1 MKHLGCRALLSL
13 TAPIIPLHLDVFRYV
28 GFERMK
34 VYLPRRG
41 DKRALVSISAW
52 GDSHRGAQQLSDA
65 SWQPRTFH
73 NFHVTLQELNSFRG
87 EMGDNGK
94 ERESDTQRKRPS
106 RQCLNEC
113 WDLITTGSVVD
124 IWQGEMRNS
133 AIKKSYYIIKHDHV
147 FDTYL
152 CDARLPRLITT
163 RTPAR
168 WSISAN
174 THTHTYNITHI
185 R

>member
-1 MKHLGCRALLSL
+1 MKHLGCKAALSL
-13 TAPIIPLHLDVFRYV
+13 TAPITSLHLDVFRYV

-52 GDSHRGAQQLSDA
+52 GDLHRGARQLSDA

-94 ERESDTQRKRPS
+94 ERKRETEGKRPS
-106 RQCLNEC
+106 SLYLNEC
-113 WDLITTGSVVD
+113 WDLITTVSGVD
-124 IWQGEMRNS
+124 IWQGEMHNS
-133 AIKKSYYIIKHDHV
+133 NQKSHYIINHYRV
-147 FDTYL
+147 FDTSF
-152 CDARLPRLITT
+152 CDARLPRWITNQD
-163 RTPAR
+163 PC
-168 WSISAN
+168 
-174 THTHTYNITHI
+174 
-185 R
+185 